1 MTSIIRNTPRPDV
14 RALSAEEIDFV
25 AGGADQSPL
34 SSLIPSGLNVTLSNF
49 LNNDN
54 ILVNVALGSPN
65 SLQVAAGPNNLSLT
79 IPSSLAASLIQA
91 AA

>member
-1 MTSIIRNTPRPDV
+1 V

-25 AGGADQSPL
+25 AGGAAQSPI
-34 SSLIPSGLNVTLSNF
+34 SSLPGLTLSNF

-54 ILVNVALGSPN
+54 ILVNVAVDSPN

-79 IPSSLAASLIQA
+79 IPSSLAASLIPA
-91 AA
+91 